1 MAWDFAALLILIL
14 RFAEFTSAIGIW
26 GIAGFIFK
34 DSAAFAL
41 FTFQDSVLL
50 LDSHFRILYRCSV
63 YISGF
68 CAGFIFQD
76 SAAFAGF
83 TSQDSALL
91 LDSHF
96 RILQPCWIHISG
108 VCWIHISGFCTVAL
122 FTFQDSVLLLDSHFR
137 ILQPLLYSHFRIL
150 CHCSANISHFVSS
163 QNLTLKFSILLQNN
177 LAIWV
182 RASSSLLND
191 DMNPAA
197 FWFTNPFNSLI
208 NNHVAGNTHQGIWF
222 VQISLETNPGVDR
235 VSWLQL
241 KSSSCPSIHFS

>member
-108 VCWIHISGFCTVAL
+108 VCSIAGFTSQDFAALLDSHFRSLLDSHFRILYCCSIHISGFCTVAGFTFQDSAAFAL
-122 FTFQDSVLLLDSHFR
+122 FTFQDSV
-137 ILQPLLYSHFRIL
+137 PLLCKYFPFCIVTEFD
-150 CHCSANISHFVSS
+150 AEV
-163 QNLTLKFSILLQNN
+163 
-177 LAIWV
+177 
-182 RASSSLLND
+182 
-191 DMNPAA
+191 
-197 FWFTNPFNSLI
+197 FNSFAEQPGHLGEGEFKSVERR
-208 NNHVAGNTHQGIWF
+208 HEPGGLLVHQPI
-222 VQISLETNPGVDR
+222 
-235 VSWLQL
+235 
-241 KSSSCPSIHFS
+241 